1 MNKILLLGKNG
12 QVGWELKRAL
22 QPLGHVIALDRQVN
36 QQGLCGD
43 ICNFESLQQVMEVV
57 QPNIVVNATAY
68 TAVDR
73 AESELE
79 QADRVNHLAVKHLA
93 ELCHQHSSLL
103 IHYSTDYVFAGQ
115 GTQPWSEQDHCEPKN
130 TYGLTK
136 RSGEKA
142 MEQSGVDF
150 MNFRTSWVYASRGH
164 NFIKTM
170 LNLASSKTEL
180 SIIADQIGA
189 PTGAALIADTT
200 AQALRFYLLQSLSD
214 RKELIGHYHLATS
227 GETSWYDYA
236 EFIFDQARQKGK
248 SLTLE
253 KLNAIT
259 TDQYPRP
266 AKRPLNSRLNTTKLQ
281 QSFQL
286 TLPHWQVGV
295 EQVLEEIL

>member
-1 MNKILLLGKNG
+1 M
-12 QVGWELKRAL
+12 
-22 QPLGHVIALDRQVN
+22 
-36 QQGLCGD
+36 
-43 ICNFESLQQVMEVV
+43 
-57 QPNIVVNATAY
+57 
-68 TAVDR
+68 
-73 AESELE
+73 
-79 QADRVNHLAVKHLA
+79 A
-93 ELCHQHSSLL
+93 ELCHQHKSLL

-115 GTQPWSEQDHCEPKN
+115 GSKAWSEQDHCEPQN

-214 RKELIGHYHLATS
+214 RKKY
-227 GETSWYDYA
+227 
-236 EFIFDQARQKGK
+236 R
-248 SLTLE
+248 
-253 KLNAIT
+253 
-259 TDQYPRP
+259 TD
-266 AKRPLNSRLNTTKLQ
+266 
-281 QSFQL
+281 
-286 TLPHWQVGV
+286 
-295 EQVLEEIL
+295 